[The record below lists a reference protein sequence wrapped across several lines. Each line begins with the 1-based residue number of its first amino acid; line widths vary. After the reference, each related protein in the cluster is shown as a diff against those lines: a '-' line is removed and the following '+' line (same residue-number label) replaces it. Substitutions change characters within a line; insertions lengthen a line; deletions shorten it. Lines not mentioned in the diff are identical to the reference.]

1 MSNKRRRG
9 NKAIPRAEPNEKRS
23 LVWYTDSNNFDS
35 LTCSGYTSLAQ
46 NPEVLT
52 AVDTIARLIGSMTI
66 HLMQN
71 TDGGDVRIV
80 NELSRRVDIRI

>member
-9 NKAIPRAEPNEKRS
+9 NKASPRAEPNEKRS

-52 AVDTIARLIGSMTI
+52 AVDTIARWLKSKAF
-66 HLMQN
+66 
-71 TDGGDVRIV
+71 
-80 NELSRRVDIRI
+80 IRKK